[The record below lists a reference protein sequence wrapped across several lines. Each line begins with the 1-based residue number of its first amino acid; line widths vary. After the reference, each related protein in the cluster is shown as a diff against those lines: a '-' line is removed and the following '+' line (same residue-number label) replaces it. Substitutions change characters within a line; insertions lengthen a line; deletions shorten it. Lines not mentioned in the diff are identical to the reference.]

1 MANSKIVKLFKT
13 ANHHSY
19 LPLDAFPTSGGVRF
33 AKGWT
38 YEGKSTMTLYFQTKE
53 KDV

>member
-19 LPLDAFPTSGGVRF
+19 LPLDAFPTSGGKVCQRLDLWR
-33 AKGWT
+33 KK
-38 YEGKSTMTLYFQTKE
+38 YN
-53 KDV
+53 DVVLSDKRKRRI